1 MLVSFF
7 IAFREGLEA
16 FLIIGI
22 IISYLFKIEER
33 RYIKYVIYGV
43 ALAITLSIGIAYI
56 FELLLGGFEGR
67 IEEIFE
73 GSVMLLAVVVLTYM
87 IFWMN
92 RQAKS
97 IRSDIEVSVDKL
109 INKGRV
115 FTLLFLGFIVVFR
128 EGAETVL
135 FFRAISYQVNSTE
148 LIIGGLVGILSSIV
162 LALIFF
168 ASTIRVNFSVFF
180 KVTGILIMLIAAGLF
195 STAIH
200 EFQEAGVIPVIKNN
214 IYDISNILSRD
225 SIIGGVLRSLFG
237 YSPSPSLLET
247 VGYLMYIVLI
257 VLLIGRY
264 YFKRFEN
271 RVEKSSYSPK

>member
-33 RYIKYVIYGV
+33 RYVKHVIYGV
-43 ALAITLSIGIAYI
+43 VLAITLSIGIAYI

-67 IEEIFE
+67 IEKIFE

-97 IRSDIEVSVDKL
+97 IRSDIEVSVDKS

-180 KVTGILIMLIAAGLF
+180 KVTGILITLIAAGLF

-257 VLLIGRY
+257 VLLIGRF